1 MTPVTTLGHD
11 RRAID
16 AEGGLRMSPDLCQA
30 LFGQN
35 PYPLWVLDAE
45 TLEFLDVN
53 EAAVRRYG
61 YSHAEF
67 LARRIADI
75 CSSEDVADPTAVIDT
90 GRGAGNPARTQ
101 RHRLKTGE
109 IITVEIASHTVT
121 YAGRPAIFESCHDVT
136 DRAARA
142 ETERNLLAAIVED
155 CEDAIV
161 GTVDGIVVSWN
172 AAAALVYGYTREEA
186 IGQHLSLF
194 IPAERAAE
202 LPALLARL
210 QRGERLARYETERR
224 RKDGSIVPVS
234 LTLSPVRNAAGTV
247 TGVSAVCRDISER
260 LRADCALEESEE
272 RMRFALEASRVGIW
286 EANVTTN
293 VVYWSET
300 NEAMHGLA
308 RGTFGR
314 TLQAFIDC
322 VHPDDRERVLRAI
335 EDAKRERTATEYQ
348 YRTFAPDRTERWITS
363 TAQFFYD
370 EAGAPTRGTG
380 VTADITER
388 RRLEDQL
395 RQAQKME
402 AVGQVAGG
410 VAHDFNNMLTAILGN
425 AELVLGDLRVDDAHR
440 GNMEEIR
447 SAGQRAA
454 ALTQQ
459 LLAFSRKQILTT
471 RVLHLGGVVNGIVP
485 MLRRLIGE
493 NIDLRAITWNRG
505 HVKADRLQMEQV
517 LMNLAVN
524 ARDAMPEG
532 GRLTIETADVVL
544 DQAYAREYPYVTPGP
559 YVLLVVSD
567 TGDGMD
573 AATRKRVFEPFFT
586 TKPAG
591 KGTGLGLATVY
602 GITKQSGGHIHVQS
616 ERGHGTTFKVY
627 LPRTEEVEAVR
638 QPTPDGQRPL
648 AGDGTILL
656 VEDEDAV
663 RKFAQRV
670 LESYGYTV
678 HALADPRLAIEFA
691 NARRGEIDLILTDVV
706 LPNMN
711 GRAMATLLQQQHP
724 ESKVLY
730 MSGYDD
736 QAIVHH
742 GVLDEATCFLPKP
755 FTATALAR
763 SVRECLEARP
773 A

>member
-1 MTPVTTLGHD
+1 MTAVSLLD
-11 RRAID
+11 QERQAIG
-16 AEGGLRMSPDLCQA
+16 AGGGLSMSADLCRA

-35 PYPLWVLDAE
+35 PHPMWVFDVE

-53 EAAVRRYG
+53 EAAVRHYG
-61 YSHAEF
+61 YSRAEF
-67 LARRIADI
+67 LAMRIADI
-75 CSSEDVADPTAVIDT
+75 CSSDVADVTADPDA
-90 GRGAGNPARTQ
+90 GRGAWKPAQTR
-101 RHRLKTGE
+101 RYRLKTGE
-109 IITVEIASHTVT
+109 IVNAEIASHTVT
-121 YAGRPAIFESCHDVT
+121 FAGRPAILVSTRDVT
-136 DRAARA
+136 DRART

-202 LPALLARL
+202 LPDLLARL
-210 QRGERLARYETERR
+210 QRGERLAHYETERR
-224 RKDGSIVPVS
+224 RKDGSTVPVS

-272 RMRFALEASRVGIW
+272 RMRFALETSHVGIW
-286 EANVTTN
+286 EANVTTK
-293 VVYWSET
+293 VAYWSET

-308 RGTFGR
+308 PGTFGR
-314 TLQAFIDC
+314 TIQAFVDC
-322 VHPDDRERVLRAI
+322 IHPDDRERVLRAI
-335 EDAKRERTATEYQ
+335 EEAKRARTATEYQ
-348 YRTFAPDRTERWITS
+348 YRTISPDGTERWITS

-370 EAGAPTRGTG
+370 EAGAPIRGTG

-388 RRLEDQL
+388 RLLEDQL

-425 AELVLGDLRVDDAHR
+425 AELVLGELSADDAHR
-440 GNMEEIR
+440 DNIEEIR

-471 RVLHLGGVVNGIVP
+471 RVIHLGGVVTGIIP
-485 MLRRLIGE
+485 LLRRLIGE
-493 NIDLRAITWNRG
+493 NIDLRAIAWNRG

-524 ARDAMPEG
+524 ARDAMPDG

-559 YVLLVVSD
+559 YVVLTVSD
-567 TGDGMD
+567 TGHGMD

-586 TKPAG
+586 TKPTG

-602 GITKQSGGHIHVQS
+602 GIAKQSGGHIHVDS
-616 ERGHGTTFKVY
+616 ERGRGTTFKVY
-627 LPRTEEVEAVR
+627 LPRTDEVEAVR
-638 QPTPDGQRPL
+638 QPAPDDHRPL
-648 AGDGTILL
+648 GGNATILL
-656 VEDEDAV
+656 VEDEAVV
-663 RKFAQRV
+663 RKFAHRV

-678 HALADPRLAIEFA
+678 HASADPRQAIEFA
-691 NARRGEIDLILTDVV
+691 NARAGPIDLIVTDVV
-706 LPNMN
+706 LPEMN
-711 GRAMATLLQQQHP
+711 GRAMAALLQQQHP

-730 MSGYDD
+730 ISGYAD

-742 GVLDEATCFLPKP
+742 GVLDEGTCFLPKP
-755 FTATALAR
+755 FTAEALAR
-763 SVRECLEARP
+763 SVREVLQTHA

>member
-1 MTPVTTLGHD
+1 MTAVSTFD
-11 RRAID
+11 RERHAID
-16 AEGGLRMSPDLCQA
+16 AQGGVRMSRDLCQA
-30 LFGQN
+30 LFEQN
-35 PYPLWVLDAE
+35 PHPLWVLDVE
-45 TLEFLDVN
+45 TLAFLDVN
-53 EAAVRRYG
+53 EAAVRLYG

-67 LARRIADI
+67 LALRIADI
-75 CSSEDVADPTAVIDT
+75 CSSQDAADMAAVICT
-90 GRGAGNPARTQ
+90 GGGAWKPARTQ

-109 IITVEIASHTVT
+109 IINAEIASHTVT
-121 YAGRPAIFESCHDVT
+121 YAGRPAILESSHDVT
-136 DRAARA
+136 DGARA

-202 LPALLARL
+202 LPDLLARL
-210 QRGERLARYETERR
+210 QRGERLAHYETERR
-224 RKDGSIVPVS
+224 RKDGSTVPVS
-234 LTLSPVRNAAGTV
+234 LTLSPVRNASGTV

-286 EANVTTN
+286 EVNVTTN
-293 VVYWSET
+293 VTYWSET

-314 TLQAFIDC
+314 TLQAFVDC
-322 VHPDDRERVLRAI
+322 IHPDDRERVQRAI
-335 EDAKRERTATEYQ
+335 EEARRDRTATEYQ
-348 YRTFAPDRTERWITS
+348 YRTIAPDGTERWITS

-370 EAGAPTRGTG
+370 ETGAPIRGTG

-388 RRLEDQL
+388 RLLEDQL

-410 VAHDFNNMLTAILGN
+410 VAHDFNNLLTAILGN
-425 AELVLGDLRVDDAHR
+425 AELVLGALPVDDAHR
-440 GNMEEIR
+440 GNIEEIR
-447 SAGQRAA
+447 GAGQRAA

-471 RVLHLGGVVNGIVP
+471 RVLHLGGVVNGIIP

-505 HVKADRLQMEQV
+505 QVKADRLQMEQV

-586 TKPAG
+586 TKPKG

-602 GITKQSGGHIHVQS
+602 GIAKQSGGHIHVQS
-616 ERGHGTTFKVY
+616 ERGHGTTFRVY
-627 LPRTEEVEAVR
+627 LPRTDEVEAVR
-638 QPTPDGQRPL
+638 QPKPDGQRPL
-648 AGDGTILL
+648 GGDGTILL

-663 RKFAQRV
+663 RRFAHRV

-678 HALADPRLAIEFA
+678 HALPDPRQAIDFA
-691 NARRGEIDLILTDVV
+691 NARPGTIDLILTDVV
-706 LPNMN
+706 LPDMN
-711 GRAMATLLQQQHP
+711 GRTMATLLQQQHP

-730 MSGYDD
+730 ISGYAD

-742 GVLDEATCFLPKP
+742 GVLDEGTCFLPKP
-755 FTATALAR
+755 FTAIALAR

>member
-1 MTPVTTLGHD
+1 MTAVSTLD
-11 RRAID
+11 RERQAID

-35 PYPLWVLDAE
+35 PHPLWVLDAE

-67 LARRIADI
+67 LALRIADI
-75 CSSEDVADPTAVIDT
+75 CSSEDVADVTADIDT
-90 GRGAGNPARTQ
+90 GRGAWKPARTR

-109 IITVEIASHTVT
+109 IINAEIASHTVT
-121 YAGRPAIFESCHDVT
+121 YAGRPAILESSHDVT
-136 DRAARA
+136 DRARA

-155 CEDAIV
+155 C
-161 GTVDGIVVSWN
+161 
-172 AAAALVYGYTREEA
+172 EEA

-202 LPALLARL
+202 LPDLLARL
-210 QRGERLARYETERR
+210 QRGERLAHYETERR
-224 RKDGSIVPVS
+224 RKDGSTVAVS

-260 LRADCALEESEE
+260 LRADCALEESEK

-293 VVYWSET
+293 VAYWSET
-300 NEAMHGLA
+300 NEVMHGLA
-308 RGTFGR
+308 PGTFGR
-314 TLQAFIDC
+314 TLQAFVDC
-322 VHPDDRERVLRAI
+322 IHPDDRERVLRAI
-335 EDAKRERTATEYQ
+335 EEAKRDRTATEYQ
-348 YRTFAPDRTERWITS
+348 YRTIAPDGTERWITS

-370 EAGAPTRGTG
+370 EARAPIRGTG

-388 RRLEDQL
+388 RLLEDQL

-425 AELVLGDLRVDDAHR
+425 AELVLGELPVDDAHR
-440 GNMEEIR
+440 DNIEEIR

-471 RVLHLGGVVNGIVP
+471 RVLHLGGVVNGIIP

-586 TKPAG
+586 TKPTG

-602 GITKQSGGHIHVQS
+602 GIAKQSGGHIHVQS

-627 LPRTEEVEAVR
+627 LPRTDEVEAVR
-638 QPTPDGQRPL
+638 QPAPDRQRPL
-648 AGDGTILL
+648 GGDGTILL
-656 VEDEDAV
+656 VEDEDVV
-663 RKFAQRV
+663 RKFAHRV

-678 HALADPRLAIEFA
+678 HALAHPRQAIEFA
-691 NARRGEIDLILTDVV
+691 NARPGEIDLILTDVV
-706 LPNMN
+706 LPDMN
-711 GRAMATLLQQQHP
+711 GRTMATLLQQQHP

-730 MSGYDD
+730 MSGYAD

>member
-1 MTPVTTLGHD
+1 MTAESTLD
-11 RRAID
+11 RERQASD

-35 PYPLWVLDAE
+35 PHPLWVLDAE

-67 LARRIADI
+67 LALHIADI
-75 CSSEDVADPTAVIDT
+75 CSSEDVADMAAVICT
-90 GRGAGNPARTQ
+90 GGSAWKLTRTQ

-109 IITVEIASHTVT
+109 IINAEIASHTVT
-121 YAGRPAIFESCHDVT
+121 YAGRPAILESSYDVA
-136 DRAARA
+136 DRARA
-142 ETERNLLAAIVED
+142 EAERNLLAAIVED

-202 LPALLARL
+202 LPDLLARL
-210 QRGERLARYETERR
+210 QRGERLPHYETERR
-224 RKDGSIVPVS
+224 RKDGSTVPVS

-247 TGVSAVCRDISER
+247 TGVSAVCRDISDR

-308 RGTFGR
+308 RGSFGR
-314 TLQAFIDC
+314 TLQAFVDC
-322 VHPDDRERVLRAI
+322 IHPDDRERVQRTI
-335 EDAKRERTATEYQ
+335 EEAKRDGTATEYQ
-348 YRTFAPDRTERWITS
+348 YRAIAPDRTERWITS

-370 EAGAPTRGTG
+370 QAGVPIRGTG

-388 RRLEDQL
+388 RLLEDQL

-425 AELVLGDLRVDDAHR
+425 AELVLGELPVDDAHR
-440 GNMEEIR
+440 DNIEEIR

-471 RVLHLGGVVNGIVP
+471 RVLHLGGVVNGIIP

-493 NIDLRAITWNRG
+493 NIDLRAITSNRG

-586 TKPAG
+586 TKPTG

-602 GITKQSGGHIHVQS
+602 GIAKQSGGHIHVQS

-627 LPRTEEVEAVR
+627 LPRTDEVEAVR

-648 AGDGTILL
+648 GGDGTILL

-663 RKFAQRV
+663 RRFAHRV

-678 HALADPRLAIEFA
+678 HALADPRQAIEFA
-691 NARRGEIDLILTDVV
+691 NARPGEIDLILTDVV
-706 LPNMN
+706 LPDMN
-711 GRAMATLLQQQHP
+711 GRTMATLLQQKHP

-730 MSGYDD
+730 MSGYAD